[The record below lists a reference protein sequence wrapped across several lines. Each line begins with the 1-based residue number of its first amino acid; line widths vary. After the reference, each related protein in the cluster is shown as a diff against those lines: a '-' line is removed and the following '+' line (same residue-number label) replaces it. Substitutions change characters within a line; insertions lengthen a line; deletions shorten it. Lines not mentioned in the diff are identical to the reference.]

1 MVKVCAS
8 YIAGDILFDVS
19 GLIREAAPV
28 PSYVSNTFAVL
39 SRGAPTR
46 PSSRLLNLMTPDET
60 NHDQAWK
67 NLSSEPLWLIGDKPP
82 AWGPTILGD
91 DTTGYNPALKFF
103 DRILPHE
110 IPEVAFIQHLLV
122 PEFPLFKQL
131 GAPTNL
137 ISEPN
142 DECVDF
148 YLPQADL
155 VVEIDGSQHSQEPQ
169 KSKDTRRDHFLKK
182 FGITTLR
189 LKTSDLE
196 DRNAEFEQFCKQ
208 LRDLCNGSPRLQ
220 PYRAA
225 SEACKHAEPSLRH
238 DITAVIRLQ
247 FAVMLAIRDR
257 QLDLEAPRWRLHV
270 TQDFVSS
277 AANYWAKTALDE
289 LLDWFGLF
297 ARLTNTDFQA
307 PELVFKEGGLHF
319 DIRLFA
325 RPDSSPA
332 PNGVI
337 TVRTSAVQDR
347 PFIADRRTPHQISRV
362 QDFGIPYIEAT
373 DAPDFLTNP
382 PSTSDLNE
390 LSFRIFGHKSFRPGQ
405 QSLILNALSG
415 QKSLGLM
422 PTGGGKSL
430 CFQLPALLK
439 SGTTITIVPIK
450 ALGRD
455 HCNELEAAGFNGRV
469 VNIDSDMPKTI
480 QEKVYAPLIRSG
492 AMRFV
497 FVSPERFQVEE
508 FRTLVSDLQEQG
520 QLRMFVI
527 DEVHCMSEWGHDFRP
542 SYLTLPGTLR
552 NLAFDVPVLGLT
564 ATASVNV
571 LRDIQAE
578 FEIPDEFVA
587 YEMHRSRTEL
597 NFSIR
602 KALSSPPQVATEV
615 GNIITGT
622 NGNLP
627 PPIHIFTRYANGVMG
642 VESYAT
648 ILSNMG
654 LGLRVGT
661 FSGRTPL
668 NFDPDTAY
676 TRLQATDIP
685 KPSTYEEYKQSVQKL
700 WKEGRLDVIITTKA
714 FGMGVNKPD
723 VRHTLHAG
731 MPSSMEAFYQEA
743 GRAGR
748 DQQDADCHMLLRS
761 EPDDAKAIYE
771 KLRKDLSPATIEQA
785 QKYDNF
791 QNRLPFNAGGDFRA
805 QLYFLAQGLIDISA
819 EAELVHRMHNLL
831 RSTSGESVLIRARDL
846 SDLERGAERVQETL
860 YRLYQM
866 GLIEPWT
873 VTDWGNADTEKS
885 HVQAVMVTKLP
896 TTFTDAC
903 QTIANR
909 IQSIDGKSADLSSV
923 GRLLD
928 QPGGAKD
935 WQALIMLLLDWVRRK
950 HLDSRLQST
959 WNLYSKSIAFTP
971 DKAVAFRE
979 ELEAFFKIDSDAF
992 ELAAL
997 RDMPMRE
1004 VVPALERIITNSSKN
1019 SVLEVGALRRL
1030 SAQLARLLEGTQ
1042 ESPGLNLA
1050 AAILSL
1056 LIDDSSTSDAE
1067 MRFHAAVNEGAVEFW
1082 RGHGNSLLNRV
1093 ASANTTARDAIG
1105 EWLIR
1110 DKPDRQTLLKIQ
1122 ETIAAKSIE
1131 GALFDD
1137 LAAEL
1142 SQTI

>member
-1 MVKVCAS
+1 MVRVCAA
-8 YIAGDILFDVS
+8 YIAGDMLFDVE
-19 GLIREAAPV
+19 GLVGKANPV
-28 PSYVSNTFAVL
+28 PSYVRNTFAAL

-46 PSSRLLNLMTPDET
+46 PSLHLLRLMMLEET
-60 NHDQAWK
+60 KHQQVWE

-82 AWGPTILGD
+82 NWEGRIRGD
-91 DTTGYNPALKFF
+91 DATGYNPALKFF
-103 DRILPHE
+103 DSILPQDISE
-110 IPEVAFIQHLLV
+110 IAYIQHLLV
-122 PEFPLFKQL
+122 PEYPLFKQRS
-131 GAPTNL
+131 APKNL
-137 ISEPN
+137 FPEPN

-155 VVEIDGSQHSQEPQ
+155 VIEVDGSQHLQEPQ
-169 KSKDTRRDHFLKK
+169 KSKDTRRDSFLKK
-182 FGITTLR
+182 LGITTLR

-196 DRNAEFEQFCKQ
+196 NRNTEFKKFCKK
-208 LRDLCNGSPRLQ
+208 LTAHCNESPRLQ

-225 SEACKHAEPSLRH
+225 SEARKHSEPSLRH

-247 FAVMLAIRDR
+247 FAVMLAIRNR
-257 QLDLEAPRWRLHV
+257 QLDLETPRWRLHV
-270 TQDFVSS
+270 TQDFVSNV
-277 AANYWAKTALDE
+277 ANYWAKTALDE

-297 ARLTNTDFQA
+297 ARLTRTEFQA
-307 PELVFKEGGLHF
+307 PEVVFDEGGLHF
-319 DIRLFA
+319 DIRLFE
-325 RPDSSPA
+325 RPDNSETPT
-332 PNGVI
+332 GVI
-337 TVRTSAVQDR
+337 RVRTCAVQDH
-347 PFIADRRTPHQISRV
+347 PIVADSRSPSQISRV
-362 QDFGIPYIEAT
+362 QDFGLSFIEAS
-373 DAPDFLTNP
+373 DAPDFLFNP
-382 PSTSDLNE
+382 PATSDLNE
-390 LSFRIFGHKSFRPGQ
+390 LLFRVFGHQSFRPGQ
-405 QSLILNALSG
+405 ESLILNALSG

-430 CFQLPALLK
+430 CFQLPALMK
-439 SGTTITIVPIK
+439 AGTTITIVPIK

-455 HCNELEAAGFNGRV
+455 HCHELDAAGFTGRI
-469 VNIDSDMPKTI
+469 VNIDSDTPKKI
-480 QEKVYAPLIRSG
+480 QEEVYAPLIKNG

-497 FVSPERFQVEE
+497 FVSPERFQVEK
-508 FRTLVSDLQEQG
+508 FRNLVSDLHEQG

-552 NLAFDVPVLGLT
+552 NLANSVPVLGLT

-571 LRDIQAE
+571 LSDIQAE
-578 FEIPDEFVA
+578 FGISDEFVA

-602 KALSSPPQVATEV
+602 RALSSPPQIAAEV
-615 GNIITGT
+615 GKLVMETD
-622 NGNLP
+622 GNLP
-627 PPIHIFTRYANGVMG
+627 PAIHIFTRYANGVMG

-648 ILSNMG
+648 AITNKG

-661 FSGRTPL
+661 FSGSTPDK
-668 NFDPDTAY
+668 FDLDIAY
-676 TRLQATDIP
+676 ARLQAPDIP
-685 KPSTYEEYKQSVQKL
+685 KPRTYEEYKRSVQEL

-748 DQQDADCHMLLRS
+748 DQQHADCHMLLRL
-761 EPDDAKAIYE
+761 EPDEATEIYE
-771 KLRKDLSPATIEQA
+771 QLRRDLSPAAIEKA
-785 QKYDNF
+785 REYDNV
-791 QNRLPFNAGGDFRA
+791 QKKLPRNGGGDFRA

-819 EAELVHRMHNLL
+819 EADLVNRVLEIL
-831 RSTSGESVLIRARDL
+831 RSAPDSSVLIRAQDL
-846 SDLERGAERVQETL
+846 ADLGHGTKRLQETL

-873 VTDWGNADTEKS
+873 VTDWGYAGKENS
-885 HVQAVMVTKLP
+885 HVQAVMVTVLP
-896 TTFTDAC
+896 ATFADAC
-903 QTIANR
+903 QTVANR
-909 IQSIDGKSADLSSV
+909 IQAIDGKSADLSSV
-923 GRLLD
+923 YRLLN
-928 QPGGAKD
+928 QPGGAED
-935 WQALIMLLLDWVRRK
+935 WQALTMLLLDWVRRK

-959 WNLYSKSIAFTP
+959 WNLYSKSVAFTP

-979 ELEAFFKIDSDAF
+979 ELEAFFKVDSGAF

-1004 VVPALERIITNSSKN
+1004 VVPALERVITNSTEN
-1019 SVLEVGALRRL
+1019 SVVDMDALRRL

-1050 AAILSL
+1050 AAILFL
-1056 LIDDSSTSDAE
+1056 LTDYSSTSDAE
-1067 MRFHAAVNEGAVEFW
+1067 MRFDAAVTEGAVAFW
-1082 RGHGNSLLNRV
+1082 CGYGNSLLTRV
-1093 ASANTTARDAIG
+1093 ASANISARDVIG

-1110 DKPDRQTLLKIQ
+1110 DSPDRQTLLKIQ
-1122 ETIAAKSIE
+1122 ETIPAKAIE

-1142 SQTI
+1142 RQII

>member
-1 MVKVCAS
+1 MVSICAA
-8 YIAGDILFDVS
+8 YIAGDMLFDVF
-19 GLIREAAPV
+19 GLTGEATRV
-28 PSYVSNTFAVL
+28 PSYLSNTFAAL

-46 PSSRLLNLMTPDET
+46 PSSLLLQLMMPDGA
-60 NHDQAWK
+60 NHYQEWK

-82 AWGPTILGD
+82 EWGRSILGD
-91 DTTGYNPALKFF
+91 DKTGYNPALSFLES
-103 DRILPHE
+103 ILLNE
-110 IPEVAFIQHLLV
+110 MREVAYIRHLLV

-131 GAPTNL
+131 SAPTNL
-137 ISEPN
+137 ISKPN
-142 DECVDF
+142 DERVDF

-155 VVEIDGSQHSQEPQ
+155 VVEIDGGQHSQEAQ
-169 KSKDTRRDHFLKK
+169 KSKDIRRDQFLKK

-189 LKTSDLE
+189 LQTSDLQN
-196 DRNAEFEQFCKQ
+196 RNEEFEKFCKQ
-208 LRDLCNGSPRLQ
+208 LIGHCNDSDRLQ
-220 PYRAA
+220 PYRA
-225 SEACKHAEPSLRH
+225 SFEACSHAKPSLRH

-247 FAVMLAIRDR
+247 FAVMLAIRDG

-270 TQDFVSS
+270 TQDFVPS
-277 AANYWAKTALDE
+277 AANYWAQAALDE

-297 ARLTNTDFQA
+297 ARLTNTEFNA
-307 PELVFKEGGLHF
+307 PEVVFEEGGLHC
-319 DIRLFA
+319 DIQIFG
-325 RPDSSPA
+325 RPDDSESSP
-332 PNGVI
+332 GVI
-337 TVRTSAVQDR
+337 TVRTSAVQDQ
-347 PFIADRRTPHQISRV
+347 PFIADRRAPSHIARV
-362 QDFGIPYIEAT
+362 QDLGISYIEAS

-382 PSTSDLNE
+382 PATSDLIE
-390 LSFRIFGHKSFRPGQ
+390 ISFRIFGHENFRPGQ
-405 QSLILNALSG
+405 EALILNALSG

-439 SGTTITIVPIK
+439 AGTTITVVPIK

-455 HCNELEAAGFNGRV
+455 HCDELETAGFTGRV

-497 FVSPERFQVEE
+497 FVSPERFQDEE
-508 FRTLVSDLQEQG
+508 FRTLVSGLKEQG

-527 DEVHCMSEWGHDFRP
+527 DEVHCMSEWGHDFRT

-552 NLAFDVPVLGLT
+552 NLATEVPVLGLT

-571 LRDIQAE
+571 LRDIQGE
-578 FEIPDEFVA
+578 FEIPDELVA
-587 YEMHRSRTEL
+587 YEMHRSRNEL

-602 KALSSPPQVATEV
+602 KALSSPPQIATEV
-615 GNIITGT
+615 GNLVAGT
-622 NGNLP
+622 DGNLP

-648 ILSNMG
+648 ILSNLG

-661 FSGRTPL
+661 FSGRTPK

-676 TRLQATDIP
+676 TRLQAIDVP
-685 KPSTYEEYKQSVQKL
+685 KPRTYEEYKQCVQKL
-700 WKEGRLDVIITTKA
+700 WKEGRLDVIVTTKA

-731 MPSSMEAFYQEA
+731 MPTSMEAFYQEA

-748 DQQDADCHMLLRS
+748 DREDADCHMLLRP
-761 EPDDAKAIYE
+761 EPDNATEIYE
-771 KLRKDLSPATIEQA
+771 QLRRDLSPAAIEKA
-785 QKYDNF
+785 REYDSSQKK
-791 QNRLPFNAGGDFRA
+791 LPRNGGGDFRA

-819 EAELVHRMHNLL
+819 EADLVFRLHEIL
-831 RSTSGESVLIRARDL
+831 RSSPGSSVLIRAQDLADL
-846 SDLERGAERVQETL
+846 SHGAKRLQESL

-873 VTDWGNADTEKS
+873 VTDWGHADTENS

-896 TTFTDAC
+896 TTFADAC
-903 QTIANR
+903 QTVAYR
-909 IQSIDGKSADLSSV
+909 IQAIDGKSADLSSV
-923 GRLLD
+923 DHLLNR
-928 QPGGAKD
+928 PGTAKD
-935 WQALIMLLLDWVRRK
+935 WRALIMLLIDWVRRK
-950 HLDSRLQST
+950 HLDGRLQST
-959 WNLYSKSIAFTP
+959 WNLYSKSIAFTQ
-971 DKAVAFRE
+971 DKAVAFRD

-997 RDMPMRE
+997 RDMPMHE
-1004 VVPALERIITNSSKN
+1004 VVPALERIITNASEN

-1042 ESPGLNLA
+1042 DSSGLNLA

-1056 LIDDSSTSDAE
+1056 LSDETSTSDAE
-1067 MRFHAAVNEGAVEFW
+1067 MRFHAAVTEGAFEFW

-1093 ASANTTARDAIG
+1093 ASANIFARDVIG

-1110 DKPDRQTLLKIQ
+1110 DTPDRQALLKIQ
-1122 ETIAAKSIE
+1122 ETIPAKAIE
-1131 GALFDD
+1131 LALFDD

>member
-1 MVKVCAS
+1 MVEVCAA
-8 YIAGDILFDVS
+8 YIAGDMLFNVA
-19 GLIREAAPV
+19 GLRGELGPV
-28 PSYVSNTFAVL
+28 RSYVANTFAAL
-39 SRGAPTR
+39 SRGSPTR
-46 PSSRLLNLMTPDET
+46 PSPQLLQSMMPDET
-60 NHDQAWK
+60 KHRERWANISA
-67 NLSSEPLWLIGDKPP
+67 EPLWLIGDGSPD
-82 AWGPTILGD
+82 WQHTIRGD
-91 DTTGYNPALKFF
+91 GHTGYCPALQFF
-103 DRILPHE
+103 DSVLPIE
-110 IPEVAFIQHLLV
+110 IREAAFIQRLIV
-122 PEFPLFKQL
+122 PEFPLFRQL
-131 GAPTNL
+131 NAPRSL

-142 DECVDF
+142 DERVDF

-155 VVEIDGSQHSQEPQ
+155 VIEIDGSQHSQEPQ
-169 KSKDTRRDHFLKK
+169 RSRDLNRDLFLER
-182 FGITTLR
+182 FGISTLR

-196 DRNAEFEQFCKQ
+196 ARNAAFENFCNR
-208 LRDLCNGSPRLQ
+208 LRDHCNDSLRLQ

-225 SEACKHAEPSLRH
+225 SVSCNHADLSLRH

-247 FAVMLAIRDR
+247 FAVMLAISHR
-257 QLDLEAPRWRLHV
+257 QLDLEASQWRLHV
-270 TQDFVSS
+270 TQDFASNS
-277 AANYWAKTALDE
+277 AIYWAKAALDE

-297 ARLTNTDFQA
+297 ARLTSTNFQA
-307 PELVFKEGGLHF
+307 PEIVFDEGGLHF
-319 DIRLFA
+319 DVRLFE
-325 RPDSSPA
+325 RPNDKVMPIGA
-332 PNGVI
+332 I
-337 TVRTSAVQDR
+337 AVRTSAVQDR
-347 PFIADRRTPHQISRV
+347 PFLVDSPAHRQIIRV
-362 QDFGIPYIEAT
+362 QELGISHLPASDT
-373 DAPDFLTNP
+373 PDFSKNP
-382 PSTSDLNE
+382 PNPSDLIA
-390 LSFRIFGHKSFRPGQ
+390 LSFRIFGHESFRPGQ
-405 QSLILNALSG
+405 EALILNALSG
-415 QKSLGLM
+415 EKSLGLM

-455 HCNELEAAGFNGRV
+455 HCDELEAAGFTGRV
-469 VNIDSDMPKTI
+469 VNIDSDMPAPVRDT
-480 QEKVYAPLIRSG
+480 VYAPLIRQG

-497 FVSPERFQVEE
+497 FVSPERFQVEQ
-508 FRTLVSDLQEQG
+508 FRNLVVELKEQS

-552 NLAFDVPVLGLT
+552 NLASDVPVLGLT

-571 LRDIQAE
+571 LRDIQGE

-587 YEMHRSRTEL
+587 YEMHRGRTEL

-602 KALSSPPQVATEV
+602 KALSSPRQIAAEV
-615 GNIITGT
+615 SKLVTGT
-622 NGNLP
+622 DGNLP
-627 PPIHIFTRYANGVMG
+627 PPIHIFTRYTNGVMG

-648 ILSNMG
+648 MLSNTG

-661 FSGRTPL
+661 FSGGTPRE
-668 NFDPDTAY
+668 FDPEIAY
-676 TRLQATDIP
+676 GRLQAPDIP
-685 KPSTYEEYKQSVQKL
+685 KPRSYEEYKRSVQKL
-700 WKEGRLDVIITTKA
+700 WKEGRLDVIVTTKA

-748 DQQDADCHMLLRS
+748 DQQHANCHMLLRP
-761 EPDDAKAIYE
+761 EPDEATEIYE
-771 KLRKDLSPATIEQA
+771 QLRRDLSPAAIERA
-785 QKYDNF
+785 REYDNS
-791 QNRLPFNAGGDFRA
+791 QTRLPRNGGGDFRA

-819 EAELVHRMHNLL
+819 EADLVIRLHEIL
-831 RSTSGESVLIRARDL
+831 RASPGSSVLIQAQDL
-846 SDLERGAERVQETL
+846 ADLGHGAKRLQESL

-873 VTDWGNADTEKS
+873 VTDWGHADTENS
-885 HVQAVMVTKLP
+885 HVQAVTVTKLP
-896 TTFTDAC
+896 TTFADAC
-903 QTIANR
+903 QTVANR
-909 IQSIDGKSADLSSV
+909 IQAIDGKSADLSSIDQILNEP
-923 GRLLD
+923 GRA
-928 QPGGAKD
+928 QE
-935 WQALIMLLLDWVRRK
+935 WQALTMLLINWVRRK

-1004 VVPALERIITNSSKN
+1004 VVPALERIITNSSEN

-1056 LIDDSSTSDAE
+1056 LIDDSSTLDAE
-1067 MRFHAAVNEGAVEFW
+1067 MRFHAAVTEGAVEFW
-1082 RGHGNSLLNRV
+1082 RRHGNSLLTRV
-1093 ASANTTARDAIG
+1093 ASANATARDAIG
-1105 EWLIR
+1105 EWLTR
-1110 DKPDRQTLLKIQ
+1110 DKPDRQTLLEIQ
-1122 ETIAAKSIE
+1122 ETIPAKSIE

-1142 SQTI
+1142 FQTI

>member
-1 MVKVCAS
+1 MVSVCAA
-8 YIAGDILFDVS
+8 YISGDMLFDVS
-19 GLIREAAPV
+19 GLNGETAPV

-46 PSSRLLNLMTPDET
+46 PSPRLLQLMMPDET
-60 NHDQAWK
+60 NRNQAWE
-67 NLSSEPLWLIGDKPP
+67 NLSIEPLWLIGSQPP
-82 AWGPTILGD
+82 AWGDTILGD
-91 DTTGYNPALKFF
+91 DKTGHNPALHFF
-103 DRILPHE
+103 ENILPNDV
-110 IPEVAFIQHLLV
+110 PQVDFIRHLLV

-131 GAPTNL
+131 NAPTNL
-137 ISEPN
+137 ISGPN
-142 DECVDF
+142 DESVDF

-155 VVEIDGSQHSQEPQ
+155 VIEIDGDQHSQEPQ

-189 LKTSDLE
+189 LKTSDLQN
-196 DRNAEFEQFCKQ
+196 RNPEFEKFCKQ
-208 LRDLCNGSPRLQ
+208 LRDHCNDSPRLQ

-297 ARLTNTDFQA
+297 ARLTNTVFQA
-307 PELVFKEGGLHF
+307 PEVVFDESGLNF
-319 DIRLFA
+319 DVRLFQ
-325 RPDSSPA
+325 RPDDSDMRT
-332 PNGVI
+332 GVI
-337 TVRTSAVQDR
+337 TVRTSAVQDQ
-347 PFIADRRTPHQISRV
+347 PFIADRRAPSQISRV
-362 QDFGIPYIEAT
+362 QDLGISYIEAS
-373 DAPDFLTNP
+373 DDPDFLTNP
-382 PSTSDLNE
+382 PATSELRQ
-390 LSFRIFGHKSFRPGQ
+390 LSFRIFGHENFRPGQ
-405 QSLILNALSG
+405 ESLILNALSG

-439 SGTTITIVPIK
+439 AGTTITIVPIK

-455 HCNELEAAGFNGRV
+455 HCDELEAAGFTGRV

-492 AMRFV
+492 AMRFA

-508 FRTLVSDLQEQG
+508 FRTLVSGLKEQG

-552 NLAFDVPVLGLT
+552 NLAIDVPVLGLT

-602 KALSSPPQVATEV
+602 KALSSPSQIATEV
-615 GNIITGT
+615 RNIVTKT
-622 NGNLP
+622 DGNLL

-654 LGLRVGT
+654 LGLRVGC
-661 FSGRTPL
+661 FSGGTPN
-668 NFDPDTAY
+668 NFNLDAAY
-676 TRLQATDIP
+676 LRLQAPDIP
-685 KPSTYEEYKQSVQKL
+685 KPKNYNEYKQSVQKL
-700 WKEGRLDVIITTKA
+700 WKEGSLDVIVTTKA

-743 GRAGR
+743 GRSGR
-748 DQQDADCHMLLRS
+748 DQQDADCHMLLRP
-761 EPDDAKAIYE
+761 EPDNATEIYE
-771 KLRKDLSPATIEQA
+771 QLRRDLSPAAIEKA
-785 QKYDNF
+785 REYDNS
-791 QNRLPFNAGGDFRA
+791 QNKLPRNGGGDFRA

-819 EAELVHRMHNLL
+819 EADLVIRLHEIL
-831 RSTSGESVLIRARDL
+831 RSAPGSSVLIRAQDL
-846 SDLERGAERVQETL
+846 ADLGHGAKRLQETL

-866 GLIEPWT
+866 GLIEPWA
-873 VTDWGNADTEKS
+873 VTDWGHADTENS
-885 HVQAVMVTKLP
+885 YVQAVMVTKLP
-896 TTFTDAC
+896 TKFADAC
-903 QTIANR
+903 QTVANR
-909 IQSIDGKSADLSSV
+909 IQAIDGKSADLSSV
-923 GRLLD
+923 DQLLN

-935 WQALIMLLLDWVRRK
+935 WKALTMLLLDWVRRK

-1004 VVPALERIITNSSKN
+1004 VVPALEHIITNSSED

-1050 AAILSL
+1050 AAMLSL
-1056 LIDDSSTSDAE
+1056 LIEDSSTSDAE
-1067 MRFHAAVNEGAVEFW
+1067 MRFHTAATEGAVEFW
-1082 RGHGNSLLNRV
+1082 RGHGNSLLTRV
-1093 ASANTTARDAIG
+1093 ASANVTARDAIG
-1105 EWLIR
+1105 EWLTR
-1110 DKPDRQTLLKIQ
+1110 DKPDRQTLLEIQ
-1122 ETIAAKSIE
+1122 ETIPAKSIE

-1137 LAAEL
+1137 FAAEL